1 MFSYI
6 TLHYII
12 LLSSGVVVMGVSI
25 PTSVTQMKKY
35 FNFDHVTIIV
45 GGHIKPTPDI
55 RELYKSLKIQI
66 VNKDQPTFS
75 AQNNCGFFI
84 FGENEEDTKERDKKL
99 EFSIFSMIYETNFG
113 FLNSCHGFSR
123 DL

>member
-6 TLHYII
+6 FII
-12 LLSSGVVVMGVSI
+12 LLSSGIVIMGVSI
-25 PTSVTQMKKY
+25 PTTVTQMKKY

-66 VNKDQPTFS
+66 VNKDQLIFS

-84 FGENEEDTKERDKKL
+84 YGENEEDTKERVKNG
-99 EFSIFSMIYETNFG
+99 IFHLFY
-113 FLNSCHGFSR
+113 